1 MLNHSW
7 ALFRS
12 ACHLLH
18 GARVT
23 VLEPKNS
30 MADSKIWIQSSPFA
44 QCNLELGYTG
54 KLAYF
59 SAGMMQLRVRL
70 SDELTCFSSDMMR
83 PSALSRAWY
92 SSSFSMSSVPAF
104 PALASCSCQPGHDNT
119 TQSCE
124 AEARCWSTSKH
135 RSSTSVPCEMPAM
148 CRLSQSCLRC
158 YCSSFILN
166 TPWNVMTWFVSCGLR
181 WGKQGKINS

>member
-7 ALFRS
+7 AYRS
-12 ACHLLH
+12 ACRLLH

-30 MADSKIWIQSSPFA
+30 MAESKIWIQSSPFA
-44 QCNLELGYTG
+44 QCNLELGYIG

-104 PALASCSCQPGHDNT
+104 PALASCSCQPVKRDTSTQHNHVKGRRGADQPVNT
-119 TQSCE
+119 VLLPRLPV
-124 AEARCWSTSKH
+124 RCWRCVVFLSLVYAVTVVVLYLTHRGTSW
-135 RSSTSVPCEMPAM
+135 
-148 CRLSQSCLRC
+148 LDL
-158 YCSSFILN
+158 
-166 TPWNVMTWFVSCGLR
+166 
-181 WGKQGKINS
+181 